1 MKRPIALATI
11 YLLIFAA
18 VHTPDAFSYT
28 TDSTVPLAGGCP
40 QSNRWNLSLASPLNR
55 RWSTSLPL
63 TSNTILTVAAQGT
76 PARLDEIEQS
86 ISDSFEA
93 WTGVTGTT
101 FNTAAHPGLIA
112 SLARVTPANSCT
124 NDQQSNADGLN
135 TICFNQSSS
144 AFTSG
149 VLTFTRVITANAP
162 GVSIGASGPAAFAG
176 QILDADTLFR
186 NDNQATYATP
196 AALATPQGQAAYDL
210 ESLLAHE
217 LGHWFGLD
225 HSAVWRALMFP
236 YAPPPGQFLG
246 DRPTAQAPDGP
257 LSDDNRAGIR
267 SLYPD
272 PADAVNIG
280 TISGQILPANRFALA
295 NIPAPATGSFVTGTF
310 GAHVVAIDADTG
322 SVIAATLSGWSCSA
336 ASQPAVAVRW
346 LLCDRAPPA
355 QSQLQNICRATRRTG
370 DACESQRSTRQPVR
384 PAIGAHVPNPRRK
397 HKFQPSHPPRLALSH
412 LFRPGVTSA
421 TPPKQKRLPGGTGAA
436 RGVAG

>member
-11 YLLIFAA
+11 CLLIFTA
-18 VHTPDAFSYT
+18 VSTPNAFSYT

-40 QSNRWNLSLASPLNR
+40 QPNRWNLSLASPLNR

-63 TSNTILTVAAQGT
+63 TSTSILTVAAQGT
-76 PARLDEIEQS
+76 PAQLDEIEQS
-86 ISDSFEA
+86 ISASFEA

-101 FNTAAHPGLIA
+101 FNNAAHPGLIA
-112 SLARVTPANSCT
+112 PLARVIPANSCT

-135 TICFNQSSS
+135 TICFNQPSV
-144 AFTSG
+144 AFSSG
-149 VLTFTRVITANAP
+149 VLAFTRVITANAP

-176 QILDADTLFR
+176 QILDADTLFQ

-196 AALATPQGQAAYDL
+196 AALATPQGQGAYDL

-236 YAPPPGQFLG
+236 YVPPPGQFLG

-257 LSDDNRAGIR
+257 LSDDDRAGIR

-272 PADAVNIG
+272 PADSVNIG

-295 NIPAPATGSFVTGTF
+295 NIPAPATGSFVTGIF
-310 GAHVVAIDADTG
+310 GSHVVAVDADTG
-322 SVIAATLSGWSCSA
+322 SVIAATLGGWSCNA
-336 ASQPAVAVRW
+336 ANQ
-346 LLCDRAPPA
+346 
-355 QSQLQNICRATRRTG
+355 QLQFDGSYEIQRLPLKHNYKIYAEPLEGLVTT
-370 DACESQRSTRQPVR
+370 CESQRSDPKPLR
-384 PAIGAHVPNPRRK
+384 PAIGPILHRAHSK
-397 HKFQPSHPPRLALSH
+397 HKFQPQHPPRLTLIH
-412 LFRPGVTSA
+412 LFRRRSTNA
-421 TPPKQKRLPGGTGAA
+421 TPQK
-436 RGVAG
+436 